1 MQIPLPVSL
10 PDDATFDAF
19 LPHAGSAASVHALR
33 SGLADPPLRAFLHGP
48 GGAGRTHLLQA
59 CCRLAEAR
67 GEAFVYL
74 PLAELRGA
82 PAEEVLSGLDA
93 CSLVCLDDLD
103 AVQGAPDWEEAL
115 FHLFNTLHAA
125 GASLIVSARLPPS
138 TLPVS
143 LPDLRSRLQSML
155 VLPLA
160 LPDDE
165 ALLAVLVLRARGR
178 GMTLE
183 TEVARY
189 ILSRATRSM
198 AGMMSVLDVLDAQS
212 LSAGRR
218 LSIPF
223 VREALGWQA

>member
-19 LPHAGSAASVHALR
+19 FPHAGSAASVHALR
-33 SGLADPPLRAFLHGP
+33 AGLADPPLRAFLHGP
-48 GGAGRTHLLQA
+48 AGAGRTHLLQA
-59 CCRLAEAR
+59 CCRDAEVR
-67 GEAFVYL
+67 GAVFVYL

-82 PAEEVLSGLDA
+82 PAAEVLSGLDA

-103 AVQGAPDWEEAL
+103 AVQGAADWEEAI
-115 FHLFNTLHAA
+115 FHLFNALQAA
-125 GASLIVSARLPPS
+125 DASLVVSARLPPS

-160 LPDDE
+160 LPDED
-165 ALLAVLVLRARGR
+165 ALMAALVLRARGR

-183 TEVARY
+183 ADVARY
-189 ILSRATRSM
+189 VLSRATRSM
-198 AGMMSVLDVLDAQS
+198 AGLMTVLDVLDAQS